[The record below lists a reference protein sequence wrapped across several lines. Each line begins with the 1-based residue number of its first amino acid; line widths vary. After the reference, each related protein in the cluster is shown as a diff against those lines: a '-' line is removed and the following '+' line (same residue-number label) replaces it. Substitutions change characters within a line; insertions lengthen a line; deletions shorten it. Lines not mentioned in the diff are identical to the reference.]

1 MALAQ
6 RIDYSD
12 REKFLTVSN
21 TWAGTPVRLHAK
33 LNTNLTPAQRLMFGE
48 RLERLHNYL
57 KKVKHYQHESL
68 VTEAAPKHPC
78 KSTAC
83 AFGHAVVSG
92 LFPEIKARFR
102 WRTKDVEKDGT
113 VSGQVMD
120 FKTLY
125 GQLRKMEQFDYSIT
139 DMEAAADEFFG
150 PGVWNVIFE
159 YDAYGR
165 HNADSVTKAAVL
177 KRIRDVAEKGFG
189 YTITTKR

>member
-12 REKFLTVSN
+12 RDKFLSVSN
-21 TWAGTPVRLHAK
+21 TWASSPVKLHAT
-33 LNTNLTPAQRLMFGE
+33 LNTNLTAEQRLMFGQ

-68 VTEAAPKHPC
+68 VEEANTKHPC
-78 KSTAC
+78 QSTAC

-102 WRTKDVEKDGT
+102 WSKKQIEADGT
-113 VSGQVMD
+113 VSGTVMD

-125 GQLRKMEQFDYSIT
+125 GQLRKMEQFDYSVT

-165 HNADSVTKAAVL
+165 HGVHNVTKATVL
-177 KRIRDVAEKGFG
+177 KRIRNVAEKGFG
-189 YTITTKR
+189 YTINTK